1 MSREA
6 SGGRVIAGSRDRVFS
21 QRLRVALDCRGWSQN
36 DLASSSEVSVGHV
49 SMVLRGLRN
58 PSLAIA
64 AQFARALGVSLDWLV
79 GLKE

>member
-1 MSREA
+1 MT
-6 SGGRVIAGSRDRVFS
+6 AGSTARVFS
-21 QRLRVALDCRGWSQN
+21 QRLRAALDCRGWSQAE
-36 DLASSSEVSVGHV
+36 LARNSEVSVGYV
-49 SMVLRGLRN
+49 SMVLRGLRK